1 MEITLLDLSKNG
13 VNNEMLN
20 LIHETTRYAN
30 IRIKTPAGNSEAK
43 DVENIIMQGET
54 VSSILCTSS
63 LDTIS
68 KESPVET
75 LKYRDKV
82 EIPKLGYVVT

>member
-1 MEITLLDLSKNG
+1 
-13 VNNEMLN
+13 MLN
-20 LIHETTRYAN
+20 LIHETTKSAS
-30 IRIKTPAGNSEAK
+30 IKIKTPVGNSEAK

-68 KESPVET
+68 KESPIESF
-75 LKYRDKV
+75 K
-82 EIPKLGYVVT
+82 